1 MGFEFR
7 DSMIGD
13 YRTQGYLVFRQILPP
28 SLIADLRRATAKAP
42 ELARLRSGPQAQRLQ
57 PIAAFDLDLGPF
69 RRYADLPDLV
79 DAVSRVLTPRHRIG
93 ANDFCRAGLLLEPAE
108 TPWCTRW
115 HRDLRETSGVPDVEE
130 FRRVNR
136 DPLWF
141 NQINCPLY
149 EDNCTWFVPGSHL
162 RDDFPAETAAV
173 EAPLPAEDASGE
185 ERERRCLEYTQSM
198 PRAERLRL
206 DAGDFALY
214 HPNAWQTGNYL
225 PDRKRVTIHDF
236 APTPELLDW
245 YERWSQKRAED
256 AKPTVEDA
264 KPTARRR
271 TASTS

>member
-13 YRTQGYLVFRQILPP
+13 YRTQGYVVFRQILPP
-28 SLIADLRRATAKAP
+28 SLIADLRRATAGAH
-42 ELARLRSGPQAQRLQ
+42 ELARERSGPQAQRLQ
-57 PIAAFDLDLGPF
+57 PIAAFDLDLEPF

-93 ANDFCRAGLLLEPAE
+93 ANDFFRAGLLLEPAE
-108 TPWCTRW
+108 MPWCTRW
-115 HRDLRETSGVPDVEE
+115 HRDLRETSEVPDVEE

-149 EDNCTWFVPGSHL
+149 EDNCTWYVPGSHL
-162 RDDFPAETAAV
+162 RDDFPAEAAAA
-173 EAPLPAEDASGE
+173 EAPLPAEDASWE
-185 ERERRCLEYTQSM
+185 ERERGCLEYTQNM
-198 PRAERLRL
+198 PRAVRLCM

-214 HPNAWQTGNYL
+214 HPNAWHTGNYL
-225 PDRKRVTIHDF
+225 PGRKRVTIHDF

-245 YERWSQKRAED
+245 YERWSQKRAEV
-256 AKPTVEDA
+256 AKA
-264 KPTARRR
+264 TAGDGE
-271 TASTS
+271 